1 MKGPDSPRVAQGPL
15 LDGAQVHVFLT
26 EPEQVTDGA
35 TLLAYDALL
44 APEERTKQ
52 RRFRFA
58 IDRHDCLVTRALVRT
73 TLSRYAPVDPAAW
86 RFELN
91 RYGRPHLVPGQC
103 DPDLRFNL
111 SHTRGLI
118 ACAVTIGQEI
128 GCDVESLQRSGETVA
143 IADRYFSSSEIKALR
158 ALPQERQRERFFE
171 YWTLKESYIKA
182 RGMGLALPLD
192 QFSFLLDGGPPI
204 GIAFDPRL
212 GDDEHLWQFE
222 LRRPTEGHMLA
233 IGVRRGRG
241 PDLDVRITRTI
252 PLLGDPS
259 GDPE

>member
-1 MKGPDSPRVAQGPL
+1 M
-15 LDGAQVHVFLT
+15 
-26 EPEQVTDGA
+26 TDRA
-35 TLLAYDALL
+35 TLAAYDALL
-44 APEERTKQ
+44 TTEERAKQ

-91 RYGRPHLVPGQC
+91 QYGRPHLAPGQC

-118 ACAVTIGQEI
+118 ACAVTLGREI
-128 GCDVESLQRSGETVA
+128 GCDVEWLGRSGETVA
-143 IADRYFSSSEIKALR
+143 IADRYFSTSEVRSLR
-158 ALPQERQRERFFE
+158 ALPEEEQRERFFC

-192 QFSFLLDGGPPI
+192 QFSLRLDGGPPI
-204 GIAFDPRL
+204 GIEFDARLADDPRQ
-212 GDDEHLWQFE
+212 WQFE
-222 LRRPTEGHMLA
+222 LQRPTRDHLLA
-233 IGVRRGRG
+233 LGVRRGTG
-241 PDLDVRITRTI
+241 TDLALRVLKTV
-252 PLLGDPS
+252 PLLEEPREETGLR
-259 GDPE
+259 

>member
-1 MKGPDSPRVAQGPL
+1 
-15 LDGAQVHVFLT
+15 VHVWLT
-26 EPEQVTDGA
+26 EPERVTDRA
-35 TLLAYDALL
+35 TLEAYEALL

-73 TLSRYAPVDPAAW
+73 TLSRYAPVHPAAW
-86 RFELN
+86 RFDLN
-91 RYGRPHLVPGQC
+91 QYGRPHLAPGQC

-118 ACAVTIGQEI
+118 ACAVTIGHEI
-128 GCDVESLQRSGETVA
+128 GCDVESLRRSGETVA
-143 IADRYFSSSEIKALR
+143 IADRYFSPAEVGALR
-158 ALPQERQRERFFE
+158 ALPEEQQRERFFA

-192 QFSFLLDGGPPI
+192 QFSLLLDGGPPI

-212 GDDEHLWQFE
+212 GDDPGLWQFE
-222 LRRPTEGHMLA
+222 LRRPTEDHMLA
-233 IGVRRGRG
+233 IGVNRGRG
-241 PDLDVRITRTI
+241 ADLAVSIARTI
-252 PLLGDPS
+252 PLQGEPPGDRAHS
-259 GDPE
+259 

>member
-1 MKGPDSPRVAQGPL
+1 MTGTGAPRGTDIPP
-15 LDGAQVHVFLT
+15 LDGTRIDVFLT
-26 EPEQVTDGA
+26 EPERVTDRA

-44 APEERTKQ
+44 APEERTRQ

-118 ACAVTIGQEI
+118 ACAVTIGHEI

-143 IADRYFSSSEIKALR
+143 IADRYFSASEIKALR
-158 ALPQERQRERFFE
+158 ALPQERQRERFFA

-192 QFSFLLDGGPPI
+192 QFSFLLESGPPI
-204 GIAFDPRL
+204 GIEFDPGL
-212 GDDEHLWQFE
+212 QDDPGDWQFD
-222 LRRPTEGHMLA
+222 LRRPTPEHMLA
-233 IGVRRGRG
+233 VGVRRGTGR
-241 PDLDVRITRTI
+241 DLAIRVRSVI
-252 PLLGDPS
+252 PAVA
-259 GDPE
+259 